1 MVGYS
6 EWAFYPSRQRPPRLI
21 PGNPAGFPRN
31 RPWGTPAPGT
41 EDATGPQRP
50 FRLSDPTLPRL

>member
-31 RPWGTPAPGT
+31 R
-41 EDATGPQRP
+41 
-50 FRLSDPTLPRL
+50 